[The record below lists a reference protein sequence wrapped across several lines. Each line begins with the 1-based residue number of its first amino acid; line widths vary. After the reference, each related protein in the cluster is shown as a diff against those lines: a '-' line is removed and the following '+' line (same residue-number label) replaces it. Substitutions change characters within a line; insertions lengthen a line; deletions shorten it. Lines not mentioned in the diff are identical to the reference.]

1 MLCICYTVTYNYM
14 RIEICRFLFLIFIF
28 FCWFIFFYC
37 FFFFFQAED
46 GIRDKLVT
54 GVQTCALPICD
65 AYVIAEIGHN
75 HQGSLKTAK
84 ELFQAAAE
92 SGVAAGKLQKRDN
105 RSLYTREA
113 YDRPYDNENSFGST
127 YGEHREALEFG
138 KLEYEELQAEAGRLG
153 IAFFSTAFDMKSAD
167 FLAELNTPAYK
178 IASGDLKNLPLLKHV
193 AKIGKP
199 MIVSTGGGTMEDV
212 QRAYDAIMPIN
223 PRLCLLQCTCG
234 YPAEFA
240 ELDLRVIAT
249 YREKFPEVVIGYS
262 GHDNGIAM
270 PVAAYMLGARI
281 IEKHFTLNRA
291 MKGTDHRFSLEPVG
305 MKKMIRDLQRV
316 RMALGDGRKKVYAS
330 EASPV
335 LKMGKKLVAAR
346 DLPAGHVLTV
356 ADVAIKSPGDGL
368 PPYYLDQI
376 VGQALSR
383 DIRADQSL
391 TLELVGRPATAA
403 AGV

>member
-1 MLCICYTVTYNYM
+1 MN
-14 RIEICRFLFLIFIF
+14 RQLIIGDRL
-28 FCWFIFFYC
+28 ISD
-37 FFFFFQAED
+37 D
-46 GIRDKLVT
+46 G
-54 GVQTCALPICD
+54 D

-75 HQGSLKTAK
+75 HQGSVKTAK
-84 ELFQAAAE
+84 ELFQAAADC
-92 SGVAAGKLQKRDN
+92 GVDAGKLQKRDN
-105 RSLYTREA
+105 RSLYTREMF
-113 YDRPYDNENSFGST
+113 DKPYDNENSFGAT

-138 KLEYEELQAEAGRLG
+138 TSEYEELQAESSRVG
-153 IAFFSTAFDMKSAD
+153 IAFFSTAFDIRSAD
-167 FLAELNTPAYK
+167 FLAALNTPAYK
-178 IASGDLKNLPLLKHV
+178 IASGDLKNIPLLRHV

-199 MIVSTGGGTMEDV
+199 MIVSTGGGTIEDV
-212 QRAYDAIMPIN
+212 QRAYDTIMPIN
-223 PRLCLLQCTCG
+223 PRLCLMQCTCG

-316 RMALGDGRKKVYAS
+316 RIALGDGRKKVYAS
-330 EASPV
+330 EATPV

-346 DLPAGHVLTV
+346 DLAAGHVLTP
-356 ADVAIKSPGDGL
+356 ADIAIKSPGDGL

-376 VGQALSR
+376 IGQALSR
-383 DIRADQSL
+383 DVRADQSL

-403 AGV
+403 TV

>member
-1 MLCICYTVTYNYM
+1 M
-14 RIEICRFLFLIFIF
+14 RQLIIGERV
-28 FCWFIFFYC
+28 IS
-37 FFFFFQAED
+37 D
-46 GIRDKLVT
+46 DSN
-54 GVQTCALPICD
+54 

-75 HQGSLKTAK
+75 HQGSVKTAK

-92 SGVAAGKLQKRDN
+92 CGVDAGKLQKRDN
-105 RSLYTREA
+105 RSLYTREMF
-113 YDRPYDNENSFGST
+113 DKPYDNENSFGAT

-138 KLEYEELQAEAGRLG
+138 KPEYEELQAESARLDIG
-153 IAFFSTAFDMKSAD
+153 FFSTAFDIRSAD

-178 IASGDLKNLPLLKHV
+178 IASGDLKNIPLLRHV

-199 MIVSTGGGTMEDV
+199 MIVSTGGGTMDDV
-212 QRAYDAIMPIN
+212 QRAYETIMPIN
-223 PRLCLLQCTCG
+223 PRLCLMQCTCG

-346 DLPAGHVLTV
+346 DLPSGHVLT
-356 ADVAIKSPGDGL
+356 AGDIAIKSPGDGL
-368 PPYYLDQI
+368 PPYYLDQ
-376 VGQALSR
+376 VLGQSLTR
-383 DIRADQSL
+383 DVRADQSL
-391 TLELVGRPATAA
+391 TLELVGRAAAATA
-403 AGV
+403 GV